1 MCERCHRR
9 AGVLTGSYFNTQMI
23 CETCAGRE
31 RRHPEFEEARKAEEA
46 AVRNGDFDFE
56 GIGKPGDL

>member
-1 MCERCHRR
+1 
-9 AGVLTGSYFNTQMI
+9 MI

-31 RRHPEFEEARKAEEA
+31 RRHPEFEEARRAEEA
-46 AVRNGDFDFE
+46 AVRNGDFEFP